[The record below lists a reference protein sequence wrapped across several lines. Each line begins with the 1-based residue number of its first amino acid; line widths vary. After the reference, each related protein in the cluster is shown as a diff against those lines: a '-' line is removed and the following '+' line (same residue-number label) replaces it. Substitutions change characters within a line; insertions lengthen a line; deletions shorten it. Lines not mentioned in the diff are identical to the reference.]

1 MKQKIKSYLGNVSPW
16 IIIGASAI
24 LVVVILTLAVMNYSH
39 GKKYT
44 VKILSEKG
52 TALIRSFE
60 AATRTGMMGWMGQEA
75 DIQRLIDETS
85 ELPDILYITI
95 VDEKGI
101 VLASSHKNLIGK
113 KLLPALALKRLK
125 ASNTTK
131 WRIIRPDKSGAFE
144 VYKNF
149 TPVKSNT
156 VSHNQRESM
165 HHMGMMRG
173 RGRWDRNGFFP
184 GHRWQSNKSNISS
197 SQNKNIIFIGM
208 DLQPF
213 KKAVSED
220 ISMTMTMSGTLLL
233 LGLGG
238 FVSLFWMNSHLRSR
252 KLLQDSR
259 AITEEIVENLPEA
272 IIACSQQG
280 EVIFINPAARQML
293 ARDVFRPGRTAAEIL
308 PQKIVELGEKVMGE
322 GTPIINR
329 EMNLKALSNREFPVS
344 INISS
349 IVTSE
354 NESIGMMYMIRDMT
368 EVRRLQ
374 NRIRKADK
382 LATIGQLAAGV
393 AHEVRNPLSS
403 IKGYATYFGS
413 LFPEGSENRKAS
425 EVMTSEVDRLNRVIS
440 ELLEMARPADLK
452 IKETEVAAL
461 IESSL
466 RLVRQEAQSASVK
479 IETHQDGNVSKV
491 KVDPDR
497 LAQTLINLYVNAIQA
512 MPDGGTL
519 SVSTEQKDD
528 QLFIAVSDTGQG
540 LPEGDLGR
548 IFNPYYTTKPSG
560 TGLGLAIV
568 QKIVEAHDGRIEIE
582 KTGPEGTT
590 FKITI
595 PLTTDNREK

>member
-75 DIQRLIDETS
+75 NIQRLIDETS
-85 ELPDILYITI
+85 ALPDILYITI
-95 VDEKGI
+95 VDDKGI

-113 KLLPALALKRLK
+113 KLLSPLSLKKLK

-131 WRIIRPDKSGAFE
+131 WRIIRPDKNGAFE

-149 TPVKSNT
+149 TPVKSNIG
-156 VSHNQRESM
+156 SHDRMESR
-165 HHMGMMRG
+165 HHMGMMHG
-173 RGRWDRNGFFP
+173 RGRRNQNDFFP
-184 GHRWQSNKSNISS
+184 GHRWRSERRDLSNPQSNS
-197 SQNKNIIFIGM
+197 IIFIGM

-220 ISMTMTMSGTLLL
+220 ISMTLTMSGTLLL

-272 IIACSQQG
+272 IIACSQKG

-293 ARDVFRPGRTAAEIL
+293 ARDVFSPGKTASDIL
-308 PQKIVELGEKVMGE
+308 PQKIVELGEHVMNA
-322 GTPIINR
+322 GTAIINR

-344 INISS
+344 INISR

-374 NRIRKADK
+374 DRIRKADK

-413 LFPEGSENRKAS
+413 LFPENSENRKAS

-452 IKETEVAAL
+452 TRETEVASL
-461 IESSL
+461 VDSSL

-479 IETHQDGNVSKV
+479 IETHHGDNVSKV

-512 MPDGGTL
+512 MPEGGTL
-519 SVSTEQKDD
+519 TVSTEQKDD
-528 QLFIAVSDTGQG
+528 LLFISVSDTGKG
-540 LPEGDLGR
+540 LPESDLSR

-590 FKITI
+590 FKIVI